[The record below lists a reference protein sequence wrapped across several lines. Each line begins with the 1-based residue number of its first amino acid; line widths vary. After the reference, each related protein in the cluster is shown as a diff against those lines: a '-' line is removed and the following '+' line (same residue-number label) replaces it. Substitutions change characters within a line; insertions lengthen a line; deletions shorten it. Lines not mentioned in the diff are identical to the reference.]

1 MKTRKSP
8 KCHHSEACICSH
20 GRVPEEAILLVLQ
33 SQNWNPFLIAAMA
46 PVCRWFGEL
55 AKQHLWKL
63 FCCSRGPKRVSDL
76 LLSGSR
82 SAIGGGWDALGR
94 LMIYCP
100 GASSRGRISG
110 CGISENGRISGR
122 GISENGR
129 ISGHGISE
137 NGRISRHGIL
147 ENGRISGRGISGE
160 NLGVRPH
167 FARTTRFS
175 KTSGRSFLVPEC
187 RSDVLYVSDPCE
199 HQRKKL
205 NSSYG
210 VDEEEDDDDTGI
222 FRGIFCDFLNS
233 GTRRLLV
240 ELCVKLE
247 AKDLICPYC
256 FNRVWS
262 LLQANMIPKS
272 AHRRLAAHGDLEYFV
287 CLNGH
292 VYGSCSLLHLSS
304 DDDSNVSSG

>member
-1 MKTRKSP
+1 M
-8 KCHHSEACICSH
+8 
-20 GRVPEEAILLVLQ
+20 
-33 SQNWNPFLIAAMA
+33 
-46 PVCRWFGEL
+46 
-55 AKQHLWKL
+55 
-63 FCCSRGPKRVSDL
+63 
-76 LLSGSR
+76 
-82 SAIGGGWDALGR
+82 
-94 LMIYCP
+94 
-100 GASSRGRISG
+100 
-110 CGISENGRISGR
+110 
-122 GISENGR
+122 
-129 ISGHGISE
+129 
-137 NGRISRHGIL
+137 
-147 ENGRISGRGISGE
+147 
-160 NLGVRPH
+160 
-167 FARTTRFS
+167 
-175 KTSGRSFLVPEC
+175 
-187 RSDVLYVSDPCE
+187 SDPCE
-199 HQRKKL
+199 HQGKKL

-210 VDEEEDDDDTGI
+210 VDEEEEDDDDHRHDHEDDTGI
-222 FRGIFCDFLNS
+222 FRGIFRDFLNS